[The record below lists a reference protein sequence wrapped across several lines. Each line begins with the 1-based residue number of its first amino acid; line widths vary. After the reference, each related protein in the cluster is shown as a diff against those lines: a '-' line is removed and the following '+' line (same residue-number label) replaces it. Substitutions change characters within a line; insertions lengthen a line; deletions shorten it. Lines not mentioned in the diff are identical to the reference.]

1 MVKAELLKW
10 YASIEKDKMPRYI
23 EISDANESQIFFNGC
38 WQNVIYVW
46 SILFDGK
53 NWKYVETD
61 SDRGYVFDLKSFCSE
76 NEAVEYAKDILNKKL
91 LASKGNSRFEMLQ
104 RYIQQKYGYSD
115 KRASSMLNQMILYD
129 DIFEEFFN
137 YARVGKFCKKDKT
150 QTQVCGYT
158 AETLH
163 CDYNLSPLGA
173 YNYLVYLK
181 EDPSNALTDLKELLK
196 GGSGV
201 SGAALKQ
208 S

>member
-1 MVKAELLKW
+1 MTKKELLKW

-23 EISDANESQIFFNGC
+23 EISDANESQIFFNEC

-46 SILFDGK
+46 SVLFDGK

-61 SDRGYVFDLKSFCSE
+61 SDRGYVFGLKSFCSE
-76 NEAVEYAKDILNKKL
+76 NEAVEYAKDILNKKI

-115 KRASSMLNQMILYD
+115 KRARSILNQMILYD

-137 YARVGKFCKKDKT
+137 YARAGKFCKNDNT

-163 CDYNLSPLGA
+163 RDYNLSPLGA

-181 EDPSNALTDLKELLK
+181 ENHDNALINLEAGLSRK
-196 GGSGV
+196 
-201 SGAALKQ
+201 
-208 S
+208 

>member
-1 MVKAELLKW
+1 MTKKELLKW
-10 YASIEKDKMPRYI
+10 YASIEKDKMHRYI
-23 EISDANESQIFFNGC
+23 EISDANESQIFFNEC

-46 SILFDGK
+46 SVLFDGK

-76 NEAVEYAKDILNKKL
+76 NEAVEYAKDILNKKI

-115 KRASSMLNQMILYD
+115 KRARSILNQMILYD

-137 YARVGKFCKKDKT
+137 YARAGKFCKNDNT

-163 CDYNLSPLGA
+163 RDYNLSPLGA

-181 EDPSNALTDLKELLK
+181 ENHDNALINLEAGLSRK
-196 GGSGV
+196 
-201 SGAALKQ
+201 
-208 S
+208 